1 MLGVK
6 FDSLNGFYRLNF
18 AGIGAAMTV
27 NLPFLATNLERDTQ
41 NYTANNQN

>member
-1 MLGVK
+1 MVFTDLILQALSPV
-6 FDSLNGFYRLNF
+6 
-18 AGIGAAMTV
+18 GAAMTV